1 MHKKKKLVKF
11 IALTVLLI
19 ALCPFLYWQNNDLV
33 ISRYTY
39 TSDLLSNSFDGFTI
53 VQISDLHNACF
64 GKDQKDLLSAIS
76 RQEPDIIVITGD
88 LINSDDQN
96 MENAMTFI
104 DGAVAIA
111 PVYFISGNH
120 DLFTEDTCALRDQ
133 LIDAG
138 VIVLENKVTTIQ
150 NASGDAFNL
159 IGLSHA
165 NLADDTLTTLC
176 AEVDHTDLTILLA
189 HKPQFF
195 NEYSENDI
203 DLVLAGHAH
212 GGQIR
217 LPFIGGV
224 FAPEQGFF
232 PEYTAGEYQIQDTTM
247 IVSRG
252 LGNSVLPFRLFNRP
266 DIVVI
271 TLEGK

>member
-1 MHKKKKLVKF
+1 MLKKKRFAKLIV
-11 IALTVLLI
+11 LTILLI

-33 ISRYTY
+33 VSRYTY
-39 TSDLLSNSFDGFTI
+39 SSVLLPASFDGFTI

-64 GKDQKDLLSAIS
+64 GEDQKNLLAAIS

-88 LINSDDQN
+88 LINSDDQD
-96 MENAMTFI
+96 MENAMAFV
-104 DGAVAIA
+104 DGATAIA

-138 VIVLENKVTTIQ
+138 VIVLENEITTIQ
-150 NASGDAFNL
+150 NEGGDSFNL
-159 IGLSHA
+159 IGLSDA
-165 NLADDTLTTLC
+165 NLADDTLSNLC
-176 AEVDHTDLTILLA
+176 AEIENTDLTILLA

-195 NEYSENDI
+195 EEYSDNDV
-203 DLVLAGHAH
+203 DLVLSGHAH

-232 PEYTAGEYQIQDTTM
+232 PKYTAGKYQIQDTTM

-271 TLEGK
+271 TLEGQ

>member
-1 MHKKKKLVKF
+1 VLKKKRFAKLIV
-11 IALTVLLI
+11 LTILLI

-33 ISRYTY
+33 VSRYTY
-39 TSDLLSNSFDGFTI
+39 SSVLLPASFDGFTI

-64 GKDQKDLLSAIS
+64 GEDQKNLLAAIS

-88 LINSDDQN
+88 LINSDDQD
-96 MENAMTFI
+96 MENAMAFV
-104 DGAVAIA
+104 DGATAIA

-138 VIVLENKVTTIQ
+138 VIVLENEITTIQ
-150 NASGDAFNL
+150 NEGGDSFNL
-159 IGLSHA
+159 IGLSDA
-165 NLADDTLTTLC
+165 NLADDTLSNLC
-176 AEVDHTDLTILLA
+176 AEIENTDLTILLA

-195 NEYSENDI
+195 EEYSDNDV
-203 DLVLAGHAH
+203 DLVLSGHAH

-232 PEYTAGEYQIQDTTM
+232 PKYTAGKYQIQDTTM

-271 TLEGK
+271 TLEGQ